1 MSLVQCPYEEE
12 YDFIYISDEYTNNIL
27 KLSGYRDIGEHDF
40 WVLCTGRIFETATY
54 EYALKSPSNAHCYAA
69 YKLGDVFK
77 EGEAIIATD
86 PHYSYR
92 YAREVMKGRFE
103 LGEPSIA
110 TNAKLSYLY
119 ARDIH
124 NGRFGLG
131 ETAIAVDG
139 VYKKKYLQLS
149 GVQL

>member
-1 MSLVQCPYEEE
+1 MSLVHCPYGEERG
-12 YDFIYISDEYTNNIL
+12 YICIEDEYTNNIL
-27 KLSGYRDIGEHDF
+27 KLSGYSDINEQDF
-40 WVLCTGRIFETATY
+40 WVICIDRIFETASY
-54 EYALKSPSNAHCYAA
+54 VYALKSPRNAHCYAT

-92 YAREVMKGRFE
+92 YATEVMKGRFK

-110 TNAKLSYLY
+110 TDAKLSYLY

-124 NGRFGLG
+124 FGRFELG

-139 VYKKKYLQLS
+139 VFKRKYLQLS
-149 GVQL
+149 GIEL